1 MAGGSIRTRGA
12 SLSDYPTPARN
23 HSFPPGSNSP
33 FHPSKAG
40 ALATDRVTLV
50 ETTLRRSLMEAVGA
64 AGGAPPRLAPEAP
77 LRPGTSLTAAEAV
90 SLWEDQATSRA
101 IDTEARRLKA
111 SNRSFYTISS
121 AGHEQNAVL
130 GAHLRLT
137 DPCFLHYRSGGLMMA
152 RSRKDPG
159 VDPVLDTLLSICARA
174 DDPIS
179 RGRHKVWGSRPLWV
193 PPQTSTIASHLP
205 KAVGMAFALGRSRRL
220 GHDPAGLP
228 DDAVVLCS
236 FGDASANHATA
247 LTGVNAA
254 RYAARRGNPVPV
266 VFLCEDNGI
275 GISVDTPPRWI
286 RETFGGMRY
295 LRYFE
300 AEGEVDE
307 VWDVVEEAIH
317 LCRTRRLPVFLRLST
332 VRLWGHAG
340 SDIELAYRSQ
350 AEIEAS
356 EARDPLLANARRLVE
371 AGAATPAE
379 LLALLDRITDRVRAA
394 GEEAAGR
401 RPLTTVAEVVA
412 PLAPFD
418 AEAVRREA
426 EGTADAA
433 RREALWGTEPP
444 ESFTNPVKRTMA
456 AHLSAALA
464 DEMLRRP
471 EILVFGEDV
480 GRKGGVY
487 YVTAGLQK
495 RFGSGRV
502 IDTLLDETT
511 ILGVAQGAAL
521 AGFLPVPE
529 IQYLAYVHNAV
540 DQLRGEAAS
549 LQFFSDGQFQ
559 NPMVVRM
566 AGLAY
571 QKGFGGHFH
580 NDNAIGGLR
589 DIPGL
594 ILATPSRGDDAVRML
609 RGCLATAR
617 ACGRVVVFLE
627 PIALYHEKD
636 LHEEGDGLWLSD
648 YPPPGE
654 ALLPGEVGHYPA
666 PAPPASP
673 KAGGRRKRGAGG
685 KGEPAEL
692 LLVSYAN
699 GLRMSLQA
707 QRILAEAHGVRADVL
722 DLRWLN
728 PLPFEAVAAAARNRK
743 AVLVVDECRRTG
755 GGIAEAVVADLAERG
770 APARLRSV
778 RATDSYV
785 PLGPAANLVLVQ
797 TADIVEAARAALR

>member
-1 MAGGSIRTRGA
+1 MSI
-12 SLSDYPTPARN
+12 
-23 HSFPPGSNSP
+23 
-33 FHPSKAG
+33 
-40 ALATDRVTLV
+40 DRVSLV
-50 ETTLRRSLMEAVGA
+50 EQQLERFLVSA
-64 AGGAPPRLAPEAP
+64 AGSAESRPPRLDPADPIRA
-77 LRPGTSLTAAEAV
+77 GSSLTAGAAV
-90 SLWEDQATSRA
+90 ALWEDQATSRA
-101 IDTEARRLKA
+101 IDVEARRLKA
-111 SNRSFYTISS
+111 TNRSFYTISS

-130 GAHLRLT
+130 GAQLRIT

-152 RSRKDPG
+152 RSRRDPG
-159 VDPVLDTLLSICARA
+159 VDPVLDTMLSICARS

-179 RGRHKVWGSRPLWV
+179 QGRHKVWGSRRLWV

-205 KAVGMAFALGRSRRL
+205 KAVGTAFALGRARRL

-228 DDAVVLCS
+228 DDAIVCCS

-254 RYAARRGNPVPV
+254 RYALRRGNPVPIL
-266 VFLCEDNGI
+266 FICEDNGL
-275 GISVDTPPRWI
+275 GISVETPPRWI
-286 RETFGGMRY
+286 RESFGGMRY

-317 LCRTRRLPVFLRLST
+317 LCRTRRLPVFLRLAT

-340 SDIELAYRSQ
+340 SDIELAYRTP

-356 EARDPLLANARRLVE
+356 ESRDPLLRNARRLVE
-371 AGAATPAE
+371 TGAAEPGE
-379 LLALLDRITDRVRAA
+379 LLRILERVRTRVREA
-394 GEEAAGR
+394 GEEAATR
-401 RPLTTVAEVVA
+401 DHLRTVEQVVE

-418 AEAVRREA
+418 EAAVRASARGAVDPERRRAFWGSELPEA
-426 EGTADAA
+426 TA
-433 RREALWGTEPP
+433 
-444 ESFTNPVKRTMA
+444 NPVRRTMA
-456 AHLSAALA
+456 AHLSSALA

-495 RFGSGRV
+495 RFGTGRV
-502 IDTLLDETT
+502 VDTLLDETT
-511 ILGVAQGAAL
+511 ILGVAQGAGL
-521 AGFLPVPE
+521 VGHLPVPE

-549 LQFFSDGQFQ
+549 LQFFSSGQFA

-594 ILATPSRGDDAVRML
+594 VLATPSRGDDAVRML
-609 RGCLATAR
+609 RGCMALAA

-636 LHEEGDGLWLSD
+636 LHEEGDGRWLSD
-648 YPPPGE
+648 YPPPGDALVPGDVGLHPIGPVQEELGFARLE
-654 ALLPGEVGHYPA
+654 AD
-666 PAPPASP
+666 
-673 KAGGRRKRGAGG
+673 
-685 KGEPAEL
+685 L

-707 QRILAEAHGVRADVL
+707 QRILAAEHGIRADVL

-728 PLPFEAVAAAARNRK
+728 PLPFDAIAAAASEKR

-770 APARLRSV
+770 SPARLRSV
-778 RATDSYV
+778 RAVDTFV

-797 TADIVEAARAALR
+797 TADIVEAARELA